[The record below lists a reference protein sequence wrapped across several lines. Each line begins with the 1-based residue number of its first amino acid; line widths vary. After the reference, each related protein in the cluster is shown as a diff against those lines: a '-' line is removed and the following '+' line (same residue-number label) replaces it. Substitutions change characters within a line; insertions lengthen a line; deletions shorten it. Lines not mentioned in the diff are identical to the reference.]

1 MAGRGMGAAT
11 KGGGAVGTGP
21 RNRVLKQTE
30 QTTGPIMM
38 KNGGAVNQHKRMAM
52 GEKVTKKMGGGMIR
66 KYKKGGMCK

>member
-11 KGGGAVGTGP
+11 QGGGAVGKGP
-21 RNRVLKQTE
+21 RNKMMDKKS

-38 KNGGAVNQHKRMAM
+38 KEGGDVKP
-52 GEKVTKKMGGGMIR
+52 KKKMMGGMVK